1 MNNDPAIHPVPP
13 SKPCTPQQAPTPPM
27 PQPSFP
33 PPIPNPM
40 HRQFP
45 QGAGSKLALEREAP
59 QPPPAPDSGVKR
71 CLAIAASG
79 KRCRR
84 EGRNFKNGLCRFH
97 DPARAEELHD
107 MRVRG
112 AEAMVRNKAMRRRG
126 MAPRNVVSYLEC
138 LRRVDGRK
146 ESICAAFDW
155 ISEKLLQGEIDPKTA
170 QQLRVLAGRRNR
182 VMASYSKPCSRRSP
196 QRATP
201 PTGVPPPE
209 LPPLGMDESPDAP

>member
-1 MNNDPAIHPVPP
+1 
-13 SKPCTPQQAPTPPM
+13 
-27 PQPSFP
+27 
-33 PPIPNPM
+33 
-40 HRQFP
+40 
-45 QGAGSKLALEREAP
+45 
-59 QPPPAPDSGVKR
+59 
-71 CLAIAASG
+71 
-79 KRCRR
+79 
-84 EGRNFKNGLCRFH
+84 
-97 DPARAEELHD
+97 

-155 ISEKLLQGEIDPKTA
+155 ISEKLLQGEVDPKTA

-196 QRATP
+196 QRATLP
-201 PTGVPPPE
+201 PGVPEPD
-209 LPPLGMDESPDAP
+209 LPPLGMDENHDAPTGILGANTGTPVHGDEAPPFDLPPAPPFDL